1 MSNPSEMARRALQ
14 KNTAIYTLTLF
25 VIVVILFFRGL
36 IATIRSILAEIYPA
50 YFQTD
55 KRQAEGNP
63 TFDLAIAGSQ
73 LLGARTYSIRDAPQ
87 YQAAFE
93 RIVWE
98 LDDGK
103 L

>member
-14 KNTAIYTLTLF
+14 KNTAIYTMTLF
-25 VIVVILFFRGL
+25 VIVVILFLRGL
-36 IATIRSILAEIYPA
+36 FSTIRSILAEIYPA

-63 TFDLAIAGSQ
+63 TFDLAIAGAQ

-98 LDDGK
+98 QDDGK